1 MPGKPTILCV
11 DDKEENLRI
20 RTLLLQQFGCQ
31 TFTAYDHT
39 SAIRIASE
47 EPVDLVL
54 LDYHLANG
62 ETGEQVARDMRVLK
76 PRVPLIMLTGDVNL
90 PDTARHCVDA
100 VITKGISSP
109 TELFDIIQQL
119 LPGSELHPRR
129 PMLIPEPP
137 RKR

>member
-20 RTLLLQQFGCQ
+20 RTLLLQQFGC
-31 TFTAYDHT
+31 
-39 SAIRIASE
+39 RIASE